1 MKNFIN
7 LTKNNQLFSGIEEK
21 EIEAML
27 KCLNAKIKSYD
38 KNQYI
43 YRFGENISSVGLVL
57 CGSVYLVKDDFL
69 GNQTILSEAGV
80 GQIFG
85 ETYAC
90 VPAETLEVSII
101 TAEASEVMFLDI
113 QRIMNVCSSTCVFH
127 ARLIRNLLSVLAEKN
142 LNLTRKM
149 LHMSQRTTREKLLSY
164 LSAEAQRNCSTVFK
178 IPFNRQQLADY
189 LAVDRSAMSNELCKL
204 RDDGILSFNK
214 NCFKLNE

>member
-1 MKNFIN
+1 MKNYIN
-7 LTKNNQLFSGIEEK
+7 IIKKNQLFSGIEEK

-27 KCLNAKIKSYD
+27 KCLNAKINLYD

-43 YRFGENISSVGLVL
+43 YRFGENIYSVGLVL

-113 QRIMNVCSSTCVFH
+113 QRIMNVCSSACVFH
-127 ARLIRNLLSVLAEKN
+127 TRLIRNLLSVLAEKN
-142 LNLTRKM
+142 LSLTRKIM
-149 LHMSQRTTREKLLSY
+149 HMSQRTTREKLLSY
-164 LSAEAQRNCSTVFK
+164 LSAEAQKNCSTVLE